1 MAQVHRASDFDPTK
15 PAQSLRF
22 ILPAN
27 PVSKVGGPRTSVTRD
42 RFLSLEELAKV
53 WRSFG
58 GSDVAP
64 VITSILGI
72 IAIGGI
78 RVEEV
83 TRLRRAQPVGH

>member
-1 MAQVHRASDFDPTK
+1 M
-15 PAQSLRF
+15 
-22 ILPAN
+22 
-27 PVSKVGGPRTSVTRD
+27 
-42 RFLSLEELAKV
+42 

-83 TRLRRAQPVGH
+83 TRLRRAQPVDH